1 MNELTLLFDNLNIK
15 FSEVLKAAST
25 KWNFINF
32 KPGLVG
38 GHCIGVDPYYLA
50 HKSKIEGYTPK
61 IILSGR
67 KINDQMARFYAKKIK
82 ALIQKKLQKK
92 KQKKI
97 LILGVSFKE
106 NVNDIRNSKA
116 FEIIDVLRKD
126 FKVDINDPLVKK
138 SQIHKNYRNLFINR
152 FLKNS
157 YDAIVII
164 VPHREYLKKNFQN
177 KLKNIVKKNYLIFD
191 IKNSIKSK
199 LFEKHLIK
207 F

>member
-1 MNELTLLFDNLNIK
+1 M
-15 FSEVLKAAST
+15 
-25 KWNFINF
+25 
-32 KPGLVG
+32 
-38 GHCIGVDPYYLA
+38 
-50 HKSKIEGYTPK
+50 
-61 IILSGR
+61 
-67 KINDQMARFYAKKIK
+67 
-82 ALIQKKLQKK
+82 
-92 KQKKI
+92 
-97 LILGVSFKE
+97 GVSFKE